1 MIKDVAAL
9 LSAFKQKEIEAIQRS
24 GITHAP
30 TIGAQYEG
38 VTGSVLKMMIPS
50 ELALQVV
57 SGFVEGIDGSLSGQ
71 IDGMLVRG
79 SGAQIPGV
87 KGQYKWPIKVC
98 LQFWKSRRRCLEATC
113 RTLTTNSRA

>member
-9 LSAFKQKEIEAIQRS
+9 LTAFREKEVEAIRRS

-38 VTGSVLKMMIPS
+38 VSGSVLKMMIPP

-57 SGFVEGIDGSLSGQ
+57 SGFVEGINGTLSGQ
-71 IDGMLVRG
+71 IDGMLVRS
-79 SGAQIPGV
+79 SGTPIPGV
-87 KGQYKWPIKVC
+87 EGQYKWPIKDV
-98 LQFWKSRRRCLEATC
+98 LAVLEVKKRRR
-113 RTLTTNSRA
+113 S